1 MASLG
6 ISMNC
11 LATLIVITAN
21 LIFGVHLIL
30 KGTLGAGD
38 VMFFVSSA
46 LGLYWTRSGF
56 LNRDLKFDEEFFHYD
71 NDIKIPLSSI
81 TAIKLGLSSN
91 LQHDRYWRIQ
101 YKVSDSDEKSVSVL
115 PSVTN
120 DNFVKFLRAV
130 EDINPS
136 VETDMFEFEL
146 LWRLIPKTTWRVR
159 SEWGAD
165 I

>member
-1 MASLG
+1 
-6 ISMNC
+6 MNR
-11 LATLIVITAN
+11 LATLIVITAS
-21 LIFGVHLIL
+21 LIFGVHLVL
-30 KGTLGAGD
+30 RGTLGAGD

-46 LGLYWTRSGF
+46 LGLYWVRSGF

-101 YKVSDSDEKSVSVL
+101 YKVSGSDEKSITLL

-120 DNFVKFLRAV
+120 DNFMKFLRAV
-130 EDINPS
+130 EARNPS
-136 VETDMFEFEL
+136 VETDMFKFEL
-146 LWRLIPKTTWRVR
+146 LWGFMPKITWRVR
-159 SEWGAD
+159 GKGDSNQ
-165 I
+165 

>member
-1 MASLG
+1 MKR
-6 ISMNC
+6 

-21 LIFGVHLIL
+21 LIFCVYLVL
-30 KGTLGAGD
+30 KGTIGVGD

-46 LGLYWTRSGF
+46 LGLYWIRSGF
-56 LNRDLKFDEEFFHYD
+56 LSRDLKFDEEFFHYD

-101 YKVSDSDEKSVSVL
+101 YKVSGSDEKSITVL

-120 DNFVKFLRAV
+120 NNFMKFLRAV
-130 EDINPS
+130 EARNPS

-146 LWRLIPKTTWRVR
+146 LWGFIPKITWRVR
-159 SEWGAD
+159 GE
-165 I
+165 